1 MSETA
6 KKKVYDYNAE
16 KVRETLLKGFKS
28 SGREATI
35 ADIAGLTGLPIP
47 QIEEQLPAVADEFG
61 ARLKVTEKGQILY
74 SFPTGMKSRYKGFG
88 PSAKKAFKALAKI
101 LVSAGKALFKVWI
114 MVMLVGY
121 FIVFLAL
128 AIFAMVASIAMQ
140 QGGSGKSRDSRHG
153 GGLGGLWLTTRLF
166 DSLVRIWLYSE
177 FFKDPATRYRQAEER
192 KTRRPLHK
200 AVFSHVFGDGDP
212 NPSWQEIERKSFVSF
227 LQTHKGIITLPEFMA
242 ITGLDPVDAELAI
255 NRYVLEF
262 GGSPEVTEG
271 GSVYFAFPNLLAR
284 VGSTPEY
291 QGSTVALKRTA
302 KFSSNAPKA
311 DAIFRLV
318 NVFNLAFGGY
328 FLYNAA
334 AVGNIFY
341 VQTTKGLAL
350 RGGFQLVYSAAGYLL
365 DLLGSTNPAIG
376 IFWGLGVVP
385 LAFSAFFFGIPI
397 LRSLKLKLDNEKVK
411 FENLRRVVYR
421 SALTNPLP
429 FRPGT
434 VIAPVEEAKP
444 ADPEAPQ
451 KIASRFAAWA
461 RAEPVADGYEFTSLK
476 KENDDIAA
484 LRNSIDTQA
493 YSPGKTIFDSNA

>member
-1 MSETA
+1 MSENE
-6 KKKVYDYNAE
+6 KKVYEYNSG
-16 KVRETLLKGFKS
+16 KVRETLVRGFKS

-61 ARLKVTEKGQILY
+61 ARLRVTEKGQILY
-74 SFPTGMKSRYKGFG
+74 SFPAGMKSRYKGFG
-88 PSAKKAFKALAKI
+88 PSAKKALKALAKTF
-101 LVSAGKALFKVWI
+101 VAAGKALFKVWI

-128 AIFAMVASIAMQ
+128 ALFAMVASIAMQ
-140 QGGSGKSRDSRHG
+140 QGGGDRGRDSRRG

-166 DSLVRIWLYSE
+166 DTLIRIWLYSE

-262 GGSPEVTEG
+262 GGSPEVTEK
-271 GSVYFAFPNLLAR
+271 GSVYFTFPNLLAR
-284 VGSTPEY
+284 VGTTPDY

-311 DAIFRLV
+311 DNIFRMV
-318 NVFNLAFGGY
+318 NLFNIVFGGY

-334 AVGNIFY
+334 AVGNVFY
-341 VQTTKGLAL
+341 VQTAKGLAL
-350 RGGFQLVYSAAGYLL
+350 RGGFQMIYSATGYLL
-365 DLLGSTNPAIG
+365 DMLGNANPSSVIL
-376 IFWGLGVVP
+376 WGLGVVP

-397 LRSLKLKLDNEKVK
+397 LRSIKLKLDNERIK

-421 SALTNPLP
+421 SALTNPVP
-429 FRPGT
+429 FRPAT
-434 VIAPVEEAKP
+434 VVAPVEEAKP
-444 ADPEAPQ
+444 SDPLAAQ

-461 RAEPVADGYEFTSLK
+461 RAEPASDGFEFSQLK
-476 KENDDIAA
+476 EENDDIAK
-484 LRNSIDTQA
+484 LRNSIDAQA
-493 YSPGKTIFDSNA
+493 YAPGKTIFDSNA